1 MAHVGL
7 LFKKRVR
14 LGVNASLETLPVG
27 AIELDAS
34 LQENHT
40 STNEV
45 TRFPV
50 EKGVDIA
57 DHVRRQPESVTI
69 RGLVTDHPITYR
81 GLLVVEEDRSGEAYQ
96 KVLAM
101 LDEAQLITVV
111 TTLREYENMVV
122 ESLNVPRNA
131 SLGSAVELNLTLVEV
146 KTVEVIVAEG
156 TVDKGTQVG
165 VAQ

>member
-1 MAHVGL
+1 MAQIGL
-7 LFKKRVR
+7 IFKQRVR
-14 LGVNASLETLPVG
+14 FGVNASLETLPVG

-40 STNEV
+40 SKNEV

-69 RGLVTDHPITYR
+69 RGLVTDHPITF
-81 GLLVVEEDRSGEAYQ
+81 GGGGVAKRSIQAYQ
-96 KVLAM
+96 DALVM

-111 TTLREYENMVV
+111 TTLREYENMVI
-122 ESLNVPRNA
+122 ESLAVPRNA
-131 SLGSAVELNLTLVEV
+131 SLGNAVELNLTLTEV
-146 KTVEVIVAEG
+146 KTVEVLVKEG